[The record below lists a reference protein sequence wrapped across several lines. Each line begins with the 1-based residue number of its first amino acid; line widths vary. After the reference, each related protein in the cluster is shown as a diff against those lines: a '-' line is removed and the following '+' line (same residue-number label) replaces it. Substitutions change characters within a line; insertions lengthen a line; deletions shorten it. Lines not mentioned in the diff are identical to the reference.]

1 MWKGQ
6 EGEGNESKPLL
17 GVDRGKRDGALE
29 GQEELATQ
37 EAKTGKA
44 PRQAN
49 RSETNQQKRLERAG
63 SGSGSNSTGGASN
76 SHRQDGPL
84 TRPSKAGGGKG
95 YQAILDPIPT
105 RSSSGFLRGGS
116 NNDSSDNNNRAP
128 SSHQAR
134 NRLMLTGCHS
144 TSVALKSTRTHGATG
159 AALAY
164 NRDLLQERAPPSPV
178 EAPTGGDGSS
188 DLTTSDRR
196 RTNPSN
202 YDRTMNLCAF
212 WMDRPEMLSA
222 AQRSHC
228 REGAIDAPGSPF
240 VQHPPPAF
248 PPRPVTLLLRQR

>member
-63 SGSGSNSTGGASN
+63 SGSGSGSDSTGDVDVDVDVDVGPGTWEPGPWALEHRAVQTPLASFA
-76 SHRQDGPL
+76 D
-84 TRPSKAGGGKG
+84 
-95 YQAILDPIPT
+95 
-105 RSSSGFLRGGS
+105 
-116 NNDSSDNNNRAP
+116 DSSDNSNNNNNNNNRAP

-164 NRDLLQERAPPSPV
+164 YKDLLQERAPPSPV
-178 EAPTGGDGSS
+178 EAPMGGDGSS

-202 YDRTMNLCAF
+202 MK
-212 WMDRPEMLSA
+212 
-222 AQRSHC
+222 
-228 REGAIDAPGSPF
+228 
-240 VQHPPPAF
+240 
-248 PPRPVTLLLRQR
+248 

>member
-29 GQEELATQ
+29 GQEEPSTQ
-37 EAKTGKA
+37 EAKMGKA

-63 SGSGSNSTGGASN
+63 SGSGSGSGSNSTGGASN
-76 SHRQDGPL
+76 SQRQDGPL
-84 TRPSKAGGGKG
+84 TRLSSKAGGCS
-95 YQAILDPIPT
+95 ATIEW
-105 RSSSGFLRGGS
+105 GS
-116 NNDSSDNNNRAP
+116 NTMIAPLASFADDSSDNNNNNNNNNNNRAP

-164 NRDLLQERAPPSPV
+164 YKDLLQERAPPSPV

-202 YDRTMNLCAF
+202 MK
-212 WMDRPEMLSA
+212 
-222 AQRSHC
+222 
-228 REGAIDAPGSPF
+228 
-240 VQHPPPAF
+240 
-248 PPRPVTLLLRQR
+248 